1 MKYRISFI
9 CDESDTFRRDVLID
23 EEATFLDL
31 SNIILK
37 ACGYPDDQMTSFF
50 ICNDSWER
58 REEITRMDCSS
69 GSIDEDVYTMADTPL
84 TEFLDNGVT
93 RMEYVFDPFN
103 ERTFSLRVMGE
114 EPGHGEAE
122 IIRSEGKAPKQVS
135 EFDAAAAVVTGNSS
149 LDFSDDFSD
158 EGFDSSEIDPE
169 GFEFSEK
176 F

>member
-1 MKYRISFI
+1 
-9 CDESDTFRRDVLID
+9 
-23 EEATFLDL
+23 
-31 SNIILK
+31 
-37 ACGYPDDQMTSFF
+37 
-50 ICNDSWER
+50 
-58 REEITRMDCSS
+58 
-69 GSIDEDVYTMADTPL
+69 MADTPL

-135 EFDAAAAVVTGNSS
+135 EFDAAAAVVTGSSS

-169 GFEFSEK
+169 GFEFSENL
-176 F
+176 

>member
-23 EEATFLDL
+23 EEATLLDL

-50 ICNDSWER
+50 MCTDSWER
-58 REEITRMDCSS
+58 REEITRMDCRES
-69 GSIDEDVYTMADTPL
+69 GVDEDVYTMADTSL
-84 TEFLDNGVT
+84 TEFLDEGVT

-122 IIRSEGKAPKQVS
+122 IIRSEGKAPQQVCA
-135 EFDAAAAVVTGNSS
+135 FDADAPLTGTTGDF
-149 LDFSDDFSD
+149 DFSDDFNDDS
-158 EGFDSSEIDPE
+158 FDAGELDPE
-169 GFEFSEK
+169 GFEVSEN